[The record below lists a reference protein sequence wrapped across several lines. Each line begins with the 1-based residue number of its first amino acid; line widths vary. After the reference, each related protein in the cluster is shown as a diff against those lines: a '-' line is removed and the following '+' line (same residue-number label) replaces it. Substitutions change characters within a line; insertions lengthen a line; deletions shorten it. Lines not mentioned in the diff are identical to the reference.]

1 MLQKSKDK
9 EYSNFWQASSQEQ
22 TKLSLWA
29 FATKYRGDYCFFL
42 FQFQFKQTNISHL
55 GLRRC
60 EAKNWGF
67 LEHIQCLG
75 SIDTIEHALALCWS
89 WVSSSLHS
97 ASWRSSHPP
106 PDARAHALHLVH
118 LRLRGVTEHISA
130 KPVVTWCDLWD
141 FFFWRIRLTDPTPAA
156 RTPAVTAVAPAPTK
170 RVAMA
175 NALNGIANAAP
186 PLPRRNHATP
196 AATCAALAPAHHG
209 HLSASSP
216 PPPSSISAAARVFGG
231 GGGRGAP
238 RSQSEWNNNLN
249 NHETSPTCGTHVE
262 EEDQARP
269 LTCGWARR
277 DSHHRRTTKP
287 RREIA
292 AFHGKVTEELR
303 AASSPRVPTATVQL
317 VLGECW
323 FDLGWFRDVWI
334 GDVMDLMGGFG
345 GRGGFD

>member
-141 FFFWRIRLTDPTPAA
+141 FFFLEDSSYRSDARRENSGGDGGGAGADEEGGDGERLERHRERRA
-156 RTPAVTAVAPAPTK
+156 APAPPEP
-170 RVAMA
+170 RHARRHLRRA
-175 NALNGIANAAP
+175 RPRPPRP
-186 PLPRRNHATP
+186 PLRLLP
-196 AATCAALAPAHHG
+196 AAAFL
-209 HLSASSP
+209 HL
-216 PPPSSISAAARVFGG
+216 
-231 GGGRGAP
+231 
-238 RSQSEWNNNLN
+238 
-249 NHETSPTCGTHVE
+249 
-262 EEDQARP
+262 
-269 LTCGWARR
+269 RR
-277 DSHHRRTTKP
+277 R
-287 RREIA
+287 
-292 AFHGKVTEELR
+292 
-303 AASSPRVPTATVQL
+303 
-317 VLGECW
+317 
-323 FDLGWFRDVWI
+323 
-334 GDVMDLMGGFG
+334 
-345 GRGGFD
+345 

>member
-141 FFFWRIRLTDPTPAA
+141 FFFFGGFVLPIRRPPRELRRWRRWRRRRRRGWRW
-156 RTPAVTAVAPAPTK
+156 RTPWTASRTPRRPCPAGTTPRPPPPAP
-170 RVAMA
+170 RS
-175 NALNGIANAAP
+175 P
-186 PLPRRNHATP
+186 PPTTAT
-196 AATCAALAPAHHG
+196 
-209 HLSASSP
+209 SP
-216 PPPSSISAAARVFGG
+216 PPPRRRLPPSPPPLGYLGG
-231 GGGRGAP
+231 GGGGAP

-249 NHETSPTCGTHVE
+249 NHETSTCGTHVE

-277 DSHHRRTTKP
+277 DSP
-287 RREIA
+287 
-292 AFHGKVTEELR
+292 
-303 AASSPRVPTATVQL
+303 P
-317 VLGECW
+317 
-323 FDLGWFRDVWI
+323 
-334 GDVMDLMGGFG
+334 
-345 GRGGFD
+345 

>member
-106 PDARAHALHLVH
+106 PDARAHAFHLVH

-130 KPVVTWCDLWD
+130 KPVVTCCDLWD
-141 FFFWRIRLTDPTPAA
+141 FFFFWRIRLTDPTPAA

-186 PLPRRNHATP
+186 PLPCRNHATP
-196 AATCAALAPAHHG
+196 AATCARSPPPTTAT
-209 HLSASSP
+209 SP
-216 PPPSSISAAARVFGG
+216 PPPRRRLPPSPPPLGYLGGSASEPERVKQQPKQ
-231 GGGRGAP
+231 P
-238 RSQSEWNNNLN
+238 RNL
-249 NHETSPTCGTHVE
+249 TDMWDPC
-262 EEDQARP
+262 
-269 LTCGWARR
+269 
-277 DSHHRRTTKP
+277 
-287 RREIA
+287 
-292 AFHGKVTEELR
+292 
-303 AASSPRVPTATVQL
+303 
-317 VLGECW
+317 
-323 FDLGWFRDVWI
+323 
-334 GDVMDLMGGFG
+334 
-345 GRGGFD
+345 GRGGPSQATDMWVSSKGLTPP